1 MDSQTPMLNISL
13 HVSPSFSGRILLYVE
28 NGLVK
33 GDTVLRQDEIIG
45 TPSKRTN
52 AMKKKINSLTAG
64 GQARSEI
71 FPGDI
76 FRDNRGERVTVKI
89 VADNRI
95 TYIREGYSGECVF
108 PVERFRREFWP
119 VKRQTFSEW
128 CESNN
133 TAEKIHNLR
142 ALIAAKR
149 AGK

>member
-1 MDSQTPMLNISL
+1 
-13 HVSPSFSGRILLYVE
+13 
-28 NGLVK
+28 
-33 GDTVLRQDEIIG
+33 
-45 TPSKRTN
+45 
-52 AMKKKINSLTAG
+52 MKKKINSLTAG

-108 PVERFRREFWP
+108 PVERFIREFWP

-142 ALIAAKR
+142 ALICVGSALTLARMTKSGLKR
-149 AGK
+149 CCSLAILTRLMSRSCSSSR

>member
-1 MDSQTPMLNISL
+1 
-13 HVSPSFSGRILLYVE
+13 
-28 NGLVK
+28 
-33 GDTVLRQDEIIG
+33 
-45 TPSKRTN
+45 
-52 AMKKKINSLTAG
+52 MKKKINSLTAG

-119 VKRQTFSEW
+119 VNRQTFSEW

>member
-1 MDSQTPMLNISL
+1 
-13 HVSPSFSGRILLYVE
+13 
-28 NGLVK
+28 
-33 GDTVLRQDEIIG
+33 
-45 TPSKRTN
+45 
-52 AMKKKINSLTAG
+52 MKKKINSLTAG
-64 GQARSEI
+64 GQARPEI
-71 FPGDI
+71 LPGDI
-76 FRDNRGERVTVKI
+76 FRDNRGERVTVKM

-108 PVERFRREFWP
+108 PVERFRREFRP

-133 TAEKIHNLR
+133 TAGKIHNLR

>member
-1 MDSQTPMLNISL
+1 
-13 HVSPSFSGRILLYVE
+13 
-28 NGLVK
+28 
-33 GDTVLRQDEIIG
+33 
-45 TPSKRTN
+45 
-52 AMKKKINSLTAG
+52 MKKKINSLTAG

-71 FPGDI
+71 FPGD
-76 FRDNRGERVTVKI
+76 
-89 VADNRI
+89 
-95 TYIREGYSGECVF
+95 EGYSGECVF